1 MCFQND
7 FPDWR
12 TQLSESHVTC
22 AILTSRLTDSDK
34 QDDRPT
40 AHRSKHDTGNT
51 ILRYQQGHLHILKL
65 EVVLEGV
72 GRDEPQLA
80 KCDRAGEDDK
90 AQ

>member
-7 FPDWR
+7 FPDRR

-22 AILTSRLTDSDK
+22 AKSRLTDSDK
-34 QDDRPT
+34 QDDRP
-40 AHRSKHDTGNT
+40 SKHDTGNT

-65 EVVLEGV
+65 EVVMEGV